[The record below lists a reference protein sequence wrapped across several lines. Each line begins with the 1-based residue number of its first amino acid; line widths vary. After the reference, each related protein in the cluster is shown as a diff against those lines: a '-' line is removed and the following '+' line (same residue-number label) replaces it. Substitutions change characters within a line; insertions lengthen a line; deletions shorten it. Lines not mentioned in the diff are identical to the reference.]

1 MSDDTHR
8 RCRYDDCPEGWPVT
22 ISEEEEEKLIA
33 ASGTRSPTAHGATGL
48 IPDEAAVTCETCRE
62 WMGLD
67 AED

>member
-1 MSDDTHR
+1 MTDDTRR

-22 ISEEEEEKLIA
+22 ISEEEEEKLIE
-33 ASGTRSPTAHGATGL
+33 ASGTRL